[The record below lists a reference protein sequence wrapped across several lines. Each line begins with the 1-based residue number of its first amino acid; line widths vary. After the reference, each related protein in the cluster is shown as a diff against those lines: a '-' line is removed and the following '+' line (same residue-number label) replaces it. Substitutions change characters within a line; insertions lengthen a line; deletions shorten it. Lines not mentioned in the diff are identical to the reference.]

1 MIGDK
6 KEERGRAG
14 EKEDWRRGGK
24 GQGKTKVRTEGEN

>member
-14 EKEDWRRGGK
+14 EKGDWRRRGE
-24 GQGKTKVRTEGEN
+24 GQGKTRVKTEGEN